1 MGSKIIEY
9 IRNKNSV
16 DAYTDLT
23 KYMGFTENEASSILE
38 VKTFKSLNFN
48 PHRVVPKA
56 VSAVVYLPLIDKGNG
71 GWFSVVG
78 GESGLY
84 GDGYSSFE
92 VLSEDIN
99 EPKKYLSKEQVTYEM
114 LKRQKTQYEL

>member
-1 MGSKIIEY
+1 MDSKIIEY
-9 IRNKNSV
+9 IKHKNSV

-38 VKTFKSLNFN
+38 VKTFKDLNFN
-48 PHRVVPKA
+48 THSVIPKA
-56 VSAVVYLPLIDKGNG
+56 VSAVLYLPLIDNGNG

-92 VLSEDIN
+92 VFSEDMSD
-99 EPKKYLSKEQVTYEM
+99 PLTYLSKEQVTYEM